1 MQEIN
6 CPSCGAPAAFRSS
19 AAVMVVCEY
28 CHSTLLKDAD
38 TVRDI
43 GKMSAVLEDY
53 TPLQLGTGGQWDGQ
67 GFTLVG
73 RIQLRYDAG
82 LWNEW
87 YLLFDDGSDGWLADA
102 SGQYMLTRRHAAGA
116 QAGAAQLDAAQLDG
130 APLPRYEHLAPGAS
144 LFFDKHRYLA
154 SDVRSARCTGG
165 QGELPFAV
173 GAGWTAQVADFR
185 DEGRFVTLDYADGY
199 PPAVY
204 TGAAVTLDQL
214 KCQLLRDKEQIAG
227 SADRYRGKAVPLACP
242 GCGGPIAYRAGVASF
257 VVCPS
262 CHSQIDCTTSTALVL
277 EKQRELDALQTS
289 LAPGDTGTIDGTPYT
304 VLGLM
309 QCTDHDEDEA
319 STWVEYLLFS
329 EQRGLLWLVEQADGW
344 DRVEVLD
351 TWPRTVSGDAVS
363 YQGQTFRQ
371 GYDYQSEV
379 LYAAG
384 TFNWRVQVGDTTRLT
399 EYGKRARRLTRETS
413 ATEIVWTLSTTVA
426 RAQVAQWFKSSPGL
440 AQAARALPAARPAD
454 SSADLAFCR
463 KSAKVY
469 AILLA
474 ILNVPVALVTGR
486 GWFTLVIGFL
496 LLWAPIWLVRR
507 WAGKD

>member
-19 AAVMVVCEY
+19 AAVMVVCEF

-38 TVRDI
+38 TVKDI
-43 GKMSAVLEDY
+43 GKMSTVLEDY
-53 TPLQLGTGGQWDGQ
+53 TPLQIHTTGQWDGQ

-73 RIQLRYDAG
+73 RIQLRYDSG

-102 SGQYMLTRRHAAGA
+102 SGQYMLTRRVTAE
-116 QAGAAQLDAAQLDG
+116 QSAAQLNGVA
-130 APLPRYEHLAPGAS
+130 LPRYDQLTPGTP
-144 LFFDKHRYLA
+144 LYFDKHRYLA
-154 SDVRSARCTGG
+154 SDVRTARCTGG
-165 QGELPFAV
+165 QGELPFTV

-185 DEGRFVTLDYADGY
+185 DEGRFLTLDYADGD
-199 PPAVY
+199 PPAIY
-204 TGAAVTLDQL
+204 TGQAVTLDQL
-214 KCQLLRDKEQIAG
+214 KCQLLREADQIAG
-227 SADRYRGKAVPLACP
+227 TADRYRGKAVPLACP

-262 CHSQIDCTTSTALVL
+262 CHSEIDCSTSTALVL
-277 EKQRELDALQTS
+277 EKQHELNALKTS
-289 LAPGDTGTIDGTPYT
+289 LAPGDIGNIDGKPYT

-309 QCTDHDEDEA
+309 QCTDNDEEEA
-319 STWVEYLLFS
+319 STWVEYLLFN
-329 EQRGLLWLVEQADGW
+329 EQRGLMWLVEQDSGW

-351 TWPRTVSGDAVS
+351 TWPRMVSGTAAS
-363 YQGQTFRQ
+363 YRGQTFQQ
-371 GYDYQSEV
+371 GYDYESEV

-384 TFNWRVQVGDTTRLT
+384 TFNWRVKVGDTTRLT
-399 EYGKRARRLTRETS
+399 EFGKPARRLTRETS
-413 ATEIVWTLSTTVA
+413 DTEIVWTLSTTVA
-426 RAQVAQWFKSSPGL
+426 RAQLAQWFKSSPGL
-440 AQAARALPAARPAD
+440 AEAARAPQAARASAAGN
-454 SSADLAFCR
+454 SADLAFCR

-474 ILNVPVALVTGR
+474 ILNVPVALVTDR
-486 GWFTLVIGFL
+486 GWFTIVVGFL
-496 LLWAPIWLVRR
+496 LLWVPIWLVQR